1 MILEIKLE
9 LHTRRC
15 SCKRWFGTEN
25 PSVWQ
30 CSVCLQ
36 DVIDD
41 RNAEIKK
48 LERQMRAYKGAAKRR
63 RLLYGRGK

>member
-25 PSVWQ
+25 PNCWQ
-30 CSVCLQ
+30 CSGCLGE
-36 DVIDD
+36 VIDHKND
-41 RNAEIKK
+41 EINRMQ
-48 LERQMRAYKGAAKRR
+48 RQLRAYKGAAKRH